1 MAFEINYF
9 IGSLDTYFRQ
19 DEMSVL
25 FFYAKDID
33 LELTK
38 KLNYL
43 LDKKTSYMIDHN
55 MNISGLDND
64 KPLPAY
70 YQPDDIEAAIRFIST
85 QLIPAMEKE
94 TVDMDE
100 KCRGNMSRFIELIN
114 NYSNDSLGSLLYIA
128 HDYVPYEMSYYI
140 NMANEMKDLLQES
153 LDLKAPIIISYTD

>member
-43 LDKKTSYMIDHN
+43 LDKKTSYMIHHN

-64 KPLPAY
+64 DPLPAY
-70 YQPDDIEAAIRFIST
+70 YHTDDIEAAIRFIST

-94 TVDMDE
+94 TVNMDE
-100 KCRGNMSRFIELIN
+100 KYGGSMSRFIDLIN
-114 NYSNDSLGSLLYIA
+114 NYPNDSLGFMLYVA
-128 HDYVPYEMSYYI
+128 HDYVPYEMTYYI
-140 NMANEMKDLLQES
+140 DQANEMKDLLQES
-153 LDLKAPIIISYTD
+153 LNLKTPIIINYTD

>member
-100 KCRGNMSRFIELIN
+100 KCGGNMSRFIELIN